1 MSWRQKDDLGLELI
15 AHVYENLKIT
25 EHWSVDINR
34 GFMWWAEEFC
44 QKVWA
49 DTGMFQSAQS
59 TFRLHAETELLRG
72 RGRHQQF
79 ELALATEMKD
89 ATLSAMCFDADRDM
103 YILHSSAY
111 ACGDNVEWLERLFLT
126 GVALQVDE
134 AHTIGHDL
142 ARTLHAVPATSG
154 HPSHGLR
161 SQPDQLLGAIDKLFK
176 PYGAQPCKWIGVPE
190 WKETEWAM
198 ERQSNA
204 FESDHQTYL
213 KAWFPW
219 PISEGLIELEVTTQ
233 HPHPVLGNGIDMV
246 LKLPLQMPPERC
258 AHTAMELNNIERKEW
273 LRCHMMGSW
282 GFDEGK
288 LQFECFV
295 PNTSFHDGVLMNTA
309 LSMAIRANWVT
320 EQFQA
325 WFNAA
330 RS

>member
-1 MSWRQKDDLGLELI
+1 MSWRQKDDLGLELV
-15 AHVYENLKIT
+15 AQVYEGLKIT

-34 GFMWWAEEFC
+34 GFMWWAEDFC

-49 DTGMFQSAQS
+49 DTGMFQNAQS
-59 TFRLHAETELLRG
+59 NFRLHAETELLRG
-72 RGRHQQF
+72 RGRSQQF

-89 ATLSAMCFDADRDM
+89 ATLSSICFDVDRDM

-111 ACGDNVEWLERLFLT
+111 ASGDNIDWLQRLFVT
-126 GVALQVDE
+126 SVALQVDQ
-134 AHTIGHDL
+134 AHSIGHDL
-142 ARTLHAVPATSG
+142 ARTLGAVPATSG
-154 HPSHGLR
+154 HPQHGLR
-161 SQPDQLLGAIDKLFK
+161 SQPDAMLGAIERFFK
-176 PYGAQPCKWIGVPE
+176 PYGAQPCKWEGVAE

-204 FESDHQTYL
+204 FESDHKTYL

-219 PISEGLIELEVTTQ
+219 PIGEGNIELEVTTKK
-233 HPHPVLGNGIDMV
+233 PHPVLGNGMDMV
-246 LKLPLQMPPERC
+246 LQLPLQMSPERC

-282 GFDEGK
+282 GFDDGK
-288 LQFECFV
+288 VQFECFV
-295 PNTSFHDGVLMNTA
+295 PNTSFHEGVLMNTA

-330 RS
+330 KA